1 MRVSSMP
8 QGACLQFRRV
18 VRAALTLPGVELA
31 TRYDGSPVLRLRG
44 CFMAAPAS
52 HPSAEAD
59 SLVVRAD
66 LDARAL
72 WLEEAPDM
80 YYVTEY
86 YGRHPVVLVRTARL
100 DDAALRDV
108 LTTSWR
114 LTSLKTPG
122 RRAGGGRAA
131 RSIPPRPTAR
141 RSIR

>member
-1 MRVSSMP
+1 
-8 QGACLQFRRV
+8 
-18 VRAALTLPGVELA
+18 
-31 TRYDGSPVLRLRG
+31 
-44 CFMAAPAS
+44 MAAPAS
-52 HPSAEAD
+52 HPSAEGH

-66 LDARAL
+66 LDTRPL

-86 YGRHPVVLVRTARL
+86 YSRHPVVLVRTARL

-122 RRAGGGRAA
+122 RHPGRSRAA
-131 RSIPPRPTAR
+131 RSILPRPTVGR
-141 RSIR
+141 LLR

>member
-1 MRVSSMP
+1 MP
-8 QGACLQFRRV
+8 PDACPQFRRV
-18 VRAALTLPGVELA
+18 VRIALALPGVELA
-31 TRYDGSPVLRLRG
+31 TRYDGVPVLRLRG

-52 HPSAEAD
+52 HPSADAD

-80 YYVTEY
+80 YYVTAY
-86 YGRHPVVLVRTARL
+86 YSRHPVILVRTARL

-114 LTSLKTPG
+114 LTSLKTPA
-122 RRAGGGRAA
+122 RRLGHSQSA
-131 RSIPPRPTAR
+131 RSILPGPTAG
-141 RSIR
+141 RSLR